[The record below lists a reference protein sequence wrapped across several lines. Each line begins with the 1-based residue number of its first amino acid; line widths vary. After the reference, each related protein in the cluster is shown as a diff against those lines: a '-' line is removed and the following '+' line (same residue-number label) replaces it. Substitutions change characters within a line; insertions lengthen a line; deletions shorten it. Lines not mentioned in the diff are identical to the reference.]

1 MRKRV
6 KLGFLLPLVALFLCI
21 LSPIDAQG
29 KEVQEV
35 ETEGSVQFT
44 GIYEPIGK
52 PEPTPPDGSEK
63 PPSGGV
69 NRPDGSLPKTN
80 MIGET
85 YLYWVGIGILFFVIL
100 FWKRRKQKESNTE
113 GQSKIKNKQKAGII
127 L

>member
-1 MRKRV
+1 MRKRI

-52 PEPTPPDGSEK
+52 PEPTPPDGIEK
-63 PPSGGV
+63 PPSGDT
-69 NRPDGSLPKTN
+69 NRPDDGSLPKTN
-80 MIGET
+80 MMNDSH
-85 YLYWVGIGILFFVIL
+85 LYWAGVGTLFFLIIL
-100 FWKRRKQKESNTE
+100 WKRKNQKENQKQT
-113 GQSKIKNKQKAGII
+113 KNKQQVGII
-127 L
+127 T